1 MKIINNTDINNLILY
16 AKKNLGIYQLVYK
29 KEVNG
34 IYFLSILLFLF
45 SVIILIICILLICF
59 DTNKFYVII
68 CVICCLTTCFCTLIL
83 LRHIDNKSKNKH
95 LKIQYDRYRFL
106 KKYYNDKNYTIKEIK
121 VINHQ
126 LEKRK
131 DKIEK
136 NKITILVVISVMIL
150 PVWDI
155 IVQKY
160 FNDISLIKIV
170 KFIFLLIVF
179 SIVILL
185 TIRFFNRMLYRY
197 EENFYKKNNV
207 AIIENLIYLNEYII
221 QGKEEQTNNGR
232 RRK

>member
-1 MKIINNTDINNLILY
+1 MKIINNTDINDLILY

-34 IYFLSILLFLF
+34 IYFLSIVLFLF

-170 KFIFLLIVF
+170 KFIVLLIVF

>member
-136 NKITILVVISVMIL
+136 NKIKILVFIIL
-150 PVWDI
+150 IIFKFFDI
-155 IVQKY
+155 IVNK
-160 FNDISLIKIV
+160 
-170 KFIFLLIVF
+170 
-179 SIVILL
+179 
-185 TIRFFNRMLYRY
+185 
-197 EENFYKKNNV
+197 
-207 AIIENLIYLNEYII
+207 
-221 QGKEEQTNNGR
+221 
-232 RRK
+232 

>member
-95 LKIQYDRYRFL
+95 LKIQYDRYSFL

-170 KFIFLLIVF
+170 KFIVLLIVF